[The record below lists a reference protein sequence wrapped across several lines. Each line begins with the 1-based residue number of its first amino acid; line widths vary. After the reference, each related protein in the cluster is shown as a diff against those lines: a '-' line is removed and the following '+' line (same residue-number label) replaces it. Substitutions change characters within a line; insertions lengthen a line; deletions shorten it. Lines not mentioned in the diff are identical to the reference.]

1 MNCSPR
7 RFGPSNV
14 GVGPPTCCS
23 ESCGA
28 LATASSTRVMN
39 PRLSQCTA
47 PASNHGYLLGCAG
60 SAVLARGYASV
71 TYGTVT
77 QPGSWQPVRRRY
89 AVTSTWG
96 MG

>member
-14 GVGPPTCCS
+14 GFGPPIGCS

-28 LATASSTRVMN
+28 PATTSSTRVMN
-39 PRLSQCTA
+39 PRLPQCTA
-47 PASNHGYLLGCAG
+47 PASNHEYLLECAG

-71 TYGTVT
+71 TYGSVS
-77 QPGSWQPVRRRY
+77 QPGSGQPVHRRY